1 VAIKILSFLVLAITA
16 VSFFVIYNC
25 LAKTVVSFLIIGIV
39 ALVTTASS
47 ILTRDG
53 TFSKI
58 TP

>member
-1 VAIKILSFLVLAITA
+1 
-16 VSFFVIYNC
+16 